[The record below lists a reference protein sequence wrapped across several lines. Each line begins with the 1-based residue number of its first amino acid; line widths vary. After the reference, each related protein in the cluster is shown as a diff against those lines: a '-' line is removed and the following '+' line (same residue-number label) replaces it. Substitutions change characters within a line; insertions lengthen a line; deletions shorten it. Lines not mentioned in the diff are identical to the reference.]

1 MYTITFSDETLND
14 MIAHRNEGRQ
24 VYGAIV
30 CPYSGTFTHKSGG
43 SSVSI
48 PRIVCPYQ
56 INDIVAIQ
64 EKWARQE
71 NGYAYKNGDFEDIS
85 DKVDFVFQGKTYD
98 SDSKLYTYTFI
109 SRQYIGVDSENEG
122 VTLSGYSQGVVDSVT
137 VSHRIKTFKVVSF
150 NDSTGSYVSTG
161 TSPNISSSKYFEV
174 TKLRSNAEGSTGQK
188 PNCYKLEASVVTEDD
203 LSNPSVKSSNVIRH
217 FWTSNSFRPATTMP
231 DDAVRM
237 YARIVSIRAW
247 TVTKDIVDKY
257 LSIGEIAD
265 AYPGTAK
272 VIGYY
277 DRGNQLLSN
286 IRKKWN
292 KEVLAKTYQ
301 PIVTYDL
308 PMVDKYVHYRLRES
322 TRYSYSVG
330 SDNNP
335 DPGHRLGVESV
346 FAQSFEAYPVYT
358 AKDQEQQY
366 LDSNFRG
373 WQHTLK
379 SSDDLAMTDPTLEYA
394 CKGQGYDPEG
404 GYERYVYY
412 LLDSNGYRIPTYA
425 TYKTKIVDP
434 TKYLF
439 AWLISGYLCDK
450 DGKIIGKWF

>member
-14 MIAHRNEGRQ
+14 MIAHRSEGRQ
-24 VYGAIV
+24 LYGAII
-30 CPYSGTFTHKSGG
+30 CPYSGTFTHKSEG

-56 INDIVAIQ
+56 VNDIIAIQ
-64 EKWARQE
+64 EQWARKE
-71 NGYAYKNGDFEDIS
+71 DGYSYKNGDFQNIS
-85 DKVDFVFQGKTYD
+85 DKVDFIFQGKTYD

-109 SRQYIGVDSENEG
+109 SRQYIGVNFENEG
-122 VTLSGYSQGVVDSVT
+122 VTVYGYAQGILGSET
-137 VSHRIKTFKVVSF
+137 VSHKLSTFRVISF
-150 NDSTGSYVSTG
+150 NNSSGTYVSTG
-161 TSPNISSSKYFEV
+161 ISSYVKTSEYIEI
-174 TKLRSNAEGSTGQK
+174 TKLRSNAIGSTGQK
-188 PNCYKLEASVVTEDD
+188 PNCYKLEVLFTTADD
-203 LSNPSVKSSNVIRH
+203 LSTTHIESSKVSRH

-237 YARIVSIRAW
+237 YARIVSIRGW

-257 LSIGEIAD
+257 LSVGEIAD

-286 IRKKWN
+286 IRKKRN

-301 PIVTYDL
+301 PIVNYNL
-308 PMVDKYVHYRLRES
+308 PMVDKYVYYRLRES
-322 TRYSYSVG
+322 THYGYTRTYG
-330 SDNNP
+330 P
-335 DPGHRLGVESV
+335 DAGTKLGVEST
-346 FAQSFEAYPVYT
+346 FAQAFEAYPVYSDT
-358 AKDQEQQY
+358 QELHY
-366 LDSNFRG
+366 LDSQFRG

-379 SSDDLAMTDPTLEYA
+379 TSPYLADEDPSLEFGAYA
-394 CKGQGYDPEG
+394 QGYDPQG

-439 AWLISGYLCDK
+439 AWLISGYLCDR